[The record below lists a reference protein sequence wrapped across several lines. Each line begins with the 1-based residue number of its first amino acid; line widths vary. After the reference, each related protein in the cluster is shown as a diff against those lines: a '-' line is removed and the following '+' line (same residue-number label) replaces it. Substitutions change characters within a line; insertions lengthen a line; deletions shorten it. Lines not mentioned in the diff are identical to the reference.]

1 MTQTIDG
8 ALDRLAQLHPKLI
21 DLGLDRTFAIL
32 EKLGNPHQALP
43 PTIHLAGTNGK
54 GSTAAFLSALAQADD
69 KRVHV
74 YASPHLVRFHERIRL
89 ANHLI
94 SDTDLLAL
102 LEEVEAANGGADITF
117 FEVTTAA
124 AMLAFSRVP
133 ADLLV
138 LETGLG
144 GKLDSTNVLEKPAAT
159 IITPIA
165 RDHEHFLG
173 SDLAGIAR
181 QKAGIMR
188 RDVPC
193 LIAKQKPEVAEALR
207 EEAAIIGAPLFQAGI
222 DFDWKAKT
230 DGGFTLSMSGR
241 DYALPAPALVGPHQ
255 IDNAALAVAALLISG
270 QISPSPA
277 AFSGLTRA
285 VWPARVQN
293 ISHGKLAKLG
303 QINTL
308 ILDGAHN
315 AHGAQALKNSLADL
329 SDQKWS
335 VIFGALN
342 TRPAAEFLAMIKPIC
357 AKLVCLT
364 IPDQDAALS
373 ADELALEAQRLGID
387 ASPAASLTQ
396 AMKAIEGAEHA
407 VICGS
412 LYLGGHVLAEN
423 ETLPE

>member
-54 GSTAAFLSALAQADD
+54 GSTAAFLSALAQADN

-270 QISPSPA
+270 QISPSPE

-293 ISHGKLAKLG
+293 ISHGKLAKIG

-329 SDQKWS
+329 SDQKWA

-396 AMKAIEGAEHA
+396 AIKAIEGAEHA

>member
-1 MTQTIDG
+1 MTQTIDA

-21 DLGLDRTFAIL
+21 DLGLDRSFAIL
-32 EKLGNPHQALP
+32 EKLGNPHHALP

-54 GSTAAFLSALAQADD
+54 GSTAAFLSALAQADN
-69 KRVHV
+69 KKTHV

-89 ANHLI
+89 ANNLI
-94 SDTDLLAL
+94 SDNALLAL
-102 LEEVEAANGGADITF
+102 LEEVEAANDGADITF

-133 ADLLV
+133 ADLLI

-144 GKLDSTNVLEKPAAT
+144 GKLDSTNVLDRPAAT

-188 RDVPC
+188 KDVPC
-193 LIAKQKPEVAEALR
+193 IIARQSPEVAATLR
-207 EEAAIIGAPLFQAGI
+207 EEAADIGALLYEAGV
-222 DFDWKAKT
+222 DFDWQAKA
-230 DGGFTLSMSGR
+230 DGGFTRSIGTAR
-241 DYALPAPALVGPHQ
+241 YDLPAPALVGPHQ
-255 IDNAALAVAALLISG
+255 IDNATLAAAALIISG
-270 QISPSPA
+270 QITPSEA
-277 AFSGLTRA
+277 AFEGLTKA
-285 VWPARVQN
+285 VWPGRVQN
-293 ISHGKLAKLG
+293 ISAGKLADIG
-303 QINTL
+303 QIDRL

-315 AHGAQALKNSLADL
+315 AHGAQALKNSLEQL
-329 SDQKWS
+329 SNQKWA

-342 TRPAAEFLAMIKPIC
+342 TRPAAEFLHVIQPVC

-364 IPDQDAALS
+364 IPDQTAALS
-373 ADELALEAQRLGID
+373 GETLAAEARGLGID
-387 ASPAASLTQ
+387 AAYAVSLTDALEQ
-396 AMKAIEGAEHA
+396 VKGAQQA

-412 LYLGGHVLAEN
+412 LYLAGHVLAQN
-423 ETLPE
+423 ETLPD

>member
-1 MTQTIDG
+1 MTQTIDA

-21 DLGLDRTFAIL
+21 DLGLDRSFAIL
-32 EKLGNPHQALP
+32 EKLGNPHHALP

-54 GSTAAFLSALAQADD
+54 GSTAAFLSALAQADN
-69 KRVHV
+69 KKTHV

-89 ANHLI
+89 ANNLI
-94 SDTDLLAL
+94 SDNALLAL
-102 LEEVEAANGGADITF
+102 LEEVEAANDGADITF

-133 ADLLV
+133 ADLLI

-144 GKLDSTNVLEKPAAT
+144 GKLDSTNVLDRPAAT

-188 RDVPC
+188 KDVPC
-193 LIAKQKPEVAEALR
+193 IIARQSPEVAATLR
-207 EEAAIIGAPLFQAGI
+207 EEAANIGALLYEAGV
-222 DFDWKAKT
+222 DFDWKAKA
-230 DGGFTLSMSGR
+230 DGGFTLAIGTAR
-241 DYALPAPALVGPHQ
+241 YDLPAPALVGPHQ
-255 IDNAALAVAALLISG
+255 IDNAALAAAALIISR
-270 QISPSPA
+270 QITPSEA
-277 AFSGLTRA
+277 AFEGLTKA
-285 VWPARVQN
+285 VWPGRVQN
-293 ISHGKLAKLG
+293 ISAGKLADIG
-303 QINTL
+303 QIDRL

-315 AHGAQALKNSLADL
+315 AHGAQALKNSLEQL
-329 SDQKWS
+329 SNQKWA

-342 TRPAAEFLAMIKPIC
+342 TRPAAEFLTVIRPVC

-364 IPDQDAALS
+364 IPDQTAALS
-373 ADELALEAQRLGID
+373 GETLAEEARGLGIEAAYARSLTDALEQVKGAQ
-387 ASPAASLTQ
+387 Q
-396 AMKAIEGAEHA
+396 V

-412 LYLGGHVLAEN
+412 LYLAGHVLAQN
-423 ETLPE
+423 ETLPD

>member
-54 GSTAAFLSALAQADD
+54 GSTAAFLSALAQADN

-94 SDTDLLAL
+94 NDTDLLAL

-270 QISPSPA
+270 QISPSPE

-293 ISHGKLAKLG
+293 ISHGKLAKIG

-329 SDQKWS
+329 SDQKWA

-396 AMKAIEGAEHA
+396 AIKAIEGAEHA

>member
-94 SDTDLLAL
+94 SDADLLAL

-144 GKLDSTNVLEKPAAT
+144 GKLDSTNVLDNPAAT

-270 QISPSPA
+270 QISPSPE

-329 SDQKWS
+329 SDQKWA